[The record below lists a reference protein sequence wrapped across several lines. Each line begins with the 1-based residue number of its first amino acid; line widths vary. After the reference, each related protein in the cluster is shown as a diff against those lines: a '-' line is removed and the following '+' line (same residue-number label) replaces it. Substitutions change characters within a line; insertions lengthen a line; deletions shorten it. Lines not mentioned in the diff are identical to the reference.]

1 MNPRM
6 FQQYRQKKKRPVDPN
21 APPRPTL
28 LGHEKVIKTYGTDLE
43 SQKRQIMDMQM
54 EMDRLRKKVSGL
66 EQTVNQLIGI
76 LRRK

>member
-28 LGHEKVIKTYGTDLE
+28 LGHEKVIKSYGTDLE
-43 SQKRQIMDMQM
+43 SQRQQVSALQS
-54 EMDRLRKKVSGL
+54 EVERLRKKVSGL

>member
-28 LGHEKVIKTYGTDLE
+28 LGHEKVIKGYGTDLE
-43 SQKRQIMDMQM
+43 AQRQQVSSLQS
-54 EMDRLRKKVSGL
+54 EVERLRKKVSGL